1 MPTHEEGRMI
11 ISTTVQLND
20 PDESFAYT
28 PEAAAAQVLAALGG
42 NATKDTSYVNVMQ
55 NVAGMAGVDP
65 NPPVAEPP
73 A

>member
-1 MPTHEEGRMI
+1 MI
-11 ISTTVQLND
+11 FRTTVELVD
-20 PDESFAYT
+20 PDESLLYT

-42 NATKDTSYVNVMQ
+42 NPTNDTSYVTIMQ

-65 NPPVAEPP
+65 NPPAAESP